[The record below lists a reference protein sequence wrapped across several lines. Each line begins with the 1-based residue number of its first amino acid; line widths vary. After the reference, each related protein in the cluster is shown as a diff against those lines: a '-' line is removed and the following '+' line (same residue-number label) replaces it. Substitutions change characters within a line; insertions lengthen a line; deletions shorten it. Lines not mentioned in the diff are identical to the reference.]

1 MYSITIIAVLNARPL
16 TDFFLPVRLTAMTQ
30 IRTRF
35 APSPTGYL
43 HIGGARTALFNYLFA
58 RHHGGKFILRIED
71 TDRER
76 STHEAIEAI
85 LEAMDWLKLDYD
97 EGPFY
102 QTDRFP
108 LYKEKIQQ
116 LLATGKAYPCVCT
129 PQDLDAKRQLAQK
142 EKRKPSY
149 DGTCRPVEGVVPR
162 LPEDK
167 PYTIRFGSPQ
177 LGTTVVN
184 DLVKGNVIFDDL
196 IIART
201 DGTPTYNFCVVV
213 DDIEMKITHVIRGD
227 DHLANTPRQI
237 QLYHAMGH
245 TLPQFAHVPLILGTD
260 KARLSKRHGATSV
273 TAYRDMGYLP
283 DAVVNYLVRLGWSH
297 GDDEIFYREELIEKF
312 SLQSIG
318 KSAGVFNPEKFLWL
332 NSHYIKSRP
341 LRQLAHDIIPFIQ
354 ARGYPVPK
362 DLDWL
367 EKMAATLKDR
377 SKTLVELVE
386 QAHYY
391 LSDDISIDEK
401 AAKKFL
407 IPEIMEP
414 LNTLIRK
421 LSDLFEF
428 SDIAVQQAFAQV
440 LEQTGLSMGKLA
452 QPVRVALTGSTVS
465 PGIHEVIAVLG
476 KERTL
481 KRLNSAME
489 RLAFQ
494 GQLHTDLP

>member
-1 MYSITIIAVLNARPL
+1 MAQV
-16 TDFFLPVRLTAMTQ
+16 
-30 IRTRF
+30 RTRF

-58 RHHGGKFILRIED
+58 RHHAGQFILRIED

-76 STHEAIEAI
+76 SNPQAISAI
-85 LEAMDWLKLDYD
+85 LEAMKWLKLEYD

-108 LYKEKIQQ
+108 LYKEKVQE
-116 LLATGKAYPCVCT
+116 LLIAGKAYPCVCT

-142 EKRKPSY
+142 EKRKASY
-149 DGTCRPVEGVVPR
+149 DGTCRPPEGVIPP

-167 PYTIRFGSPQ
+167 PYTIRFRSPQ
-177 LGTTVVN
+177 LGTTVVE
-184 DLVKGNVIFDDL
+184 DVVKGDVIFDNRELDDL

-213 DDIEMKITHVIRGD
+213 DDIEMNITHIIRGD

-237 QLYHAMGH
+237 QLYHALGH

-283 DAVVNYLVRLGWSH
+283 EAVINYLVRLGWSH
-297 GDDEIFYREELIEKF
+297 GDDEIFSREELIQEF
-312 SLQSIG
+312 SLESVG

-332 NSHYIKSRP
+332 NSHYLKSRP
-341 LRQLAHDIIPFIQ
+341 LEQLASEIVPFIE
-354 ARGYPVPK
+354 AKGYPVPK
-362 DLDWL
+362 ETDWL
-367 EKMAATLKDR
+367 EKMITTLKER
-377 SKTLVELVE
+377 AKTLAELVE
-386 QAHYY
+386 QAHFY

-401 AAKKFL
+401 AAKKFF
-407 IPEIMEP
+407 
-414 LNTLIRK
+414 T
-421 LSDLFEF
+421 
-428 SDIAVQQAFAQV
+428 SDIAAPLSGLIQKLSKLDDFSESTVQQAFAEV

-481 KRLNSAME
+481 KRLNAALQPLVSYNS
-489 RLAFQ
+489 
-494 GQLHTDLP
+494 